1 MFLFHVSH
9 SLTSSVLI
17 LLELFELMPQLLD
30 LQALFR
36 NLRVL
41 RLFRLLKFTQLI
53 VKAGKLSPFIIKMS
67 LGNVVGVLWLLA
79 TTKSI

>member
-1 MFLFHVSH
+1 MGHCLRCGMLVFLQFV
-9 SLTSSVLI
+9 
-17 LLELFELMPQLLD
+17 ELMPQLLD